1 MFCYSNIVD
10 KELKYNQYIFIYSID
25 SHASHPKE
33 QCCSEKTDIQS
44 LEILWRQSWWRHCKV
59 SSVQVQPNSRWPH
72 KSSLQWW
79 KHHKSQFPLLAKLVK
94 VVFPVQAASSKSE
107 RVTPKKAKLNPE
119 KEEDLAVVKCNMRLL
134 KAWASETKLLPYWLI
149 DCLDVDLNKSKC
161 IINQLSNLSDFSW
174 IHFFYRDILIYYKRI
189 SCQDN

>member
-1 MFCYSNIVD
+1 MDTYDLPNTCLNFEEKNFW
-10 KELKYNQYIFIYSID
+10 LRFI
-25 SHASHPKE
+25 
-33 QCCSEKTDIQS
+33 
-44 LEILWRQSWWRHCKV
+44 
-59 SSVQVQPNSRWPH
+59 
-72 KSSLQWW
+72 
-79 KHHKSQFPLLAKLVK
+79 
-94 VVFPVQAASSKSE
+94 E

-161 IINQLSNLSDFSW
+161 IINQLSNFSDFSW

>member
-10 KELKYNQYIFIYSID
+10 KELKYNQHIFISSID

-33 QCCSEKTDIQS
+33 QCCSKKMGIQS
-44 LEILWRQSWWRHCKV
+44 LEILWRQSWCRHCKV
-59 SSVQVQPNSRWPH
+59 CVQVNSNQRWPH
-72 KSSLQWW
+72 KSSLEWW

-134 KAWASETKLLPYWLI
+134 KAWASETKLLPFWLI
-149 DCLDVDLNKSKC
+149 DLIASTTTW
-161 IINQLSNLSDFSW
+161 INQNAS
-174 IHFFYRDILIYYKRI
+174 
-189 SCQDN
+189 